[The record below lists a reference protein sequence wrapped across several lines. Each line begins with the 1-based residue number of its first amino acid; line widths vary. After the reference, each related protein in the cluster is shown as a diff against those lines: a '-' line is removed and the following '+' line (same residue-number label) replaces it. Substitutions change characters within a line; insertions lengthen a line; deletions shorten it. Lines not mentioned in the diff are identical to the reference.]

1 MQNAEHHQRK
11 KEDHY
16 MNQFNDVEYERW
28 LGRSKRTQ
36 SAKPQWGIE
45 SFLGTTENPQAKRED
60 ISASPIE
67 IDEK

>member
-1 MQNAEHHQRK
+1 
-11 KEDHY
+11 